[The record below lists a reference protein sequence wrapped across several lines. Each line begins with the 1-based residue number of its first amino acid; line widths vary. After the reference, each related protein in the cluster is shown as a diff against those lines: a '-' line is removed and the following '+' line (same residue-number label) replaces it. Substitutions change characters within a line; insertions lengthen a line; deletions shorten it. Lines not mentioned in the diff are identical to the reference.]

1 MTNIPITHLTL
12 YKHGVGYFQRQ
23 AEVSGEQVELT
34 FRVEEM
40 NDVLKSLTAID
51 QGGGQVLSINYATPQ
66 TREERLAGSSVRL
79 EDDRSLQDLLISLR
93 GRPVRL
99 LLDQAE
105 TIEGRLVGIDEVPD
119 RQPLDT
125 SLVSIL
131 VADTERVETVSLGRL
146 RGVEILDERAASD
159 LRFFLDTAL
168 TQEDYR
174 RVVVH
179 LTPGDHDLAVGY
191 VAPAPTW
198 RVSYRLVAEEEDA
211 DRGRALLLGWGIF
224 DNRLEEDL
232 EGISLSLV
240 AGMPISFLYDL
251 YTPFTPDR
259 PVVEEEARVAAGPIE
274 FAEATGAEPGAVSL
288 GAGMGM
294 GALGDMAQMM
304 RFKAAAPPPPPP
316 APMAISR
323 EALEKAAPVTTTGVA
338 LGELFQYVIGT
349 PVTVGRGQ
357 SAMVPILAADL
368 GYRKD
373 LLYNGA
379 KMPTHPVATLRL
391 KNESGLTLERGP
403 VTVIEGG
410 EYVGEAV
417 LPFTVIGSEV
427 VVPYAVELGVKV
439 REEGGSS
446 REIRALYIKGA
457 YLLFEEWDVRWQD
470 YQFNNSTGDVMTV
483 LVEHPRTA
491 QYDLVDTPE
500 PKERTDEH
508 LRFEM
513 AAPAQGEARLRVQ
526 ERCLVTR
533 WEELQRQTYEGL
545 RRYLEQGLL
554 DQAAYDQVAE
564 LLKLWDKVAE
574 NEKRL
579 NEVDQ
584 ERQKIY
590 QAQQQIQGNMG
601 ALSTTGKEGALRTR
615 YVEQLEASEDQL
627 KTLAQR
633 EAERKAEIE
642 RLKQEI
648 EARLKALE

>member
-1 MTNIPITHLTL
+1 
-12 YKHGVGYFQRQ
+12 
-23 AEVSGEQVELT
+23 
-34 FRVEEM
+34 
-40 NDVLKSLTAID
+40 
-51 QGGGQVLSINYATPQ
+51 
-66 TREERLAGSSVRL
+66 
-79 EDDRSLQDLLISLR
+79 
-93 GRPVRL
+93 
-99 LLDQAE
+99 
-105 TIEGRLVGIDEVPD
+105 
-119 RQPLDT
+119 
-125 SLVSIL
+125 
-131 VADTERVETVSLGRL
+131 
-146 RGVEILDERAASD
+146 
-159 LRFFLDTAL
+159 
-168 TQEDYR
+168 
-174 RVVVH
+174 
-179 LTPGDHDLAVGY
+179 
-191 VAPAPTW
+191 
-198 RVSYRLVAEEEDA
+198 
-211 DRGRALLLGWGIF
+211 
-224 DNRLEEDL
+224 
-232 EGISLSLV
+232 
-240 AGMPISFLYDL
+240 
-251 YTPFTPDR
+251 
-259 PVVEEEARVAAGPIE
+259 
-274 FAEATGAEPGAVSL
+274 
-288 GAGMGM
+288 
-294 GALGDMAQMM
+294 
-304 RFKAAAPPPPPP
+304 
-316 APMAISR
+316 
-323 EALEKAAPVTTTGVA
+323 
-338 LGELFQYVIGT
+338 
-349 PVTVGRGQ
+349 
-357 SAMVPILAADL
+357 
-368 GYRKD
+368 
-373 LLYNGA
+373 
-379 KMPTHPVATLRL
+379 VATLRL

-427 VVPYAVELGVKV
+427 AVPYAVELGVKI
-439 REEGGSS
+439 REESGSS
-446 REIRALYIKGA
+446 REIRALYIKGT

-579 NEVDQ
+579 NEVEQ

-601 ALSTTGKEGALRTR
+601 ALSTTCKEGALRTR